1 MEPFFQFIFG
11 FDEFFVE
18 LKAKAVIETL
28 TDTSLEGIDGQ
39 MNTVSDLKRVFEA
52 IVESLRTVDFFEP
65 RKCVWL
71 RNTNLFASTS
81 PAITEAGQDAVD
93 KWLHFLKQLPSETY
107 FFISASTVD
116 KRTKLFK
123 IIQSLAACTEL
134 EEAEQGSR
142 LRALIET
149 LSRQYAVTMDPDATE
164 AFIQKLNGHPR
175 MMSNEFEKLACFNN
189 FRGTITRDCV
199 LGNTPTVPN
208 DEFFEPVEA
217 FYAGDFKRYLQSLGN
232 HCLLHKEVRS
242 VLSALQNRNR
252 LLLQIA
258 YLQQKHAV
266 TSCDKQSL
274 VSVEPRFRE
283 FFSPIG
289 AKNSFCLFSQ
299 NPWYVSRLK
308 THFPYE
314 ILLQLQMDF
323 VEVFD
328 QLLKAPKN
336 TYLIMENLARK
347 TFARLKNPQKKLTL

>member
-1 MEPFFQFIFG
+1 METSFQLIFG
-11 FDEFFVE
+11 SDEFFVE

-28 TDTSLEGIDGQ
+28 ANTSLEVIDGQ
-39 MNTVSDLKRVFEA
+39 MNTVSDLKRVFETT
-52 IVESLRTVDFFEP
+52 VESLRTVDFFEP

-81 PAITEAGQDAVD
+81 PAITEAGQDAVE
-93 KWLHFLKQLPSETY
+93 KWLHFLKQLPDATY

-123 IIQSLAACTEL
+123 TIQSLAYCTEL
-134 EEAEQGSR
+134 EEAGQGSR
-142 LRALIET
+142 LRALMEK
-149 LSRQYAVTMDPDATE
+149 LSRQYAVTMAPDATE
-164 AFIQKLNGHPR
+164 IFIQKLNGRPR

-217 FYAGDFKRYLQSLGN
+217 FYAGDFRRYLQSLGN
-232 HCLLHKEVRS
+232 HYLLHKEVRS
-242 VLSALQNRNR
+242 ILSALQNRNR

-258 YLQQKHAV
+258 YLRQKHAV
-266 TSCDKQSL
+266 TRCDKQSL
-274 VSVEPRFRE
+274 ASMESTFQQ
-283 FFSPIG
+283 FFGPMRT
-289 AKNSFCLFSQ
+289 KNTFCLFSQ

-308 THFPYE
+308 APFPYE
-314 ILLQLQMDF
+314 VLLQLQMDF

-328 QLLKAPKN
+328 QLLKTPKN
-336 TYLIMENLARK
+336 TYPIMENLARK
-347 TFARLKNPQKKLTL
+347 TFVRLKTPQKKLTL

>member
-1 MEPFFQFIFG
+1 VEPSFQFIFG
-11 FDEFFVE
+11 SDEFFVE

-28 TDTSLEGIDGQ
+28 AGTSLEVIDGQ
-39 MNTVSDLKRVFEA
+39 MNTVVDMKRVFEI
-52 IVESLRTVDFFEP
+52 IVEGLRTVDFFEP

-71 RNTNLFASTS
+71 RNTNLFTNTS
-81 PAITEAGQDAVD
+81 PAITEAGQDIIE
-93 KWLHFLKQLPSETY
+93 KWLHFLKRLPDETY
-107 FFISASTVD
+107 FFISASMVD

-123 IIQSLAACTEL
+123 TIQSLACCTEL

-142 LRALIET
+142 LCALIEK
-149 LSRQYAVTMDPDATE
+149 LSGQYAVTMDPDAAE
-164 AFIQKLNGHPR
+164 LFIQKLNGHSR
-175 MMSNEFEKLACFNN
+175 MISNEFEKLACFNN

-232 HCLLHKEVRS
+232 HYLLHKEVRS
-242 VLSALQNRNR
+242 ILSTLQSRNR

-258 YLQQKHAV
+258 YLRQKRSV
-266 TSCDKQSL
+266 VSLDKQSL
-274 VSVEPRFRE
+274 TSMEQTFQE
-283 FFSPIG
+283 FFGPIG
-289 AKNSFCLFSQ
+289 AKNTFCVFSQ

-314 ILLQLQMDF
+314 VLLQLQMDF

-328 QLLKAPKN
+328 QLLKEPKN
-336 TYLIMENLARK
+336 AYPIMENLAWK

>member
-1 MEPFFQFIFG
+1 VESSFQFIFG
-11 FDEFFVE
+11 LDEFFVE
-18 LKAKAVIETL
+18 LKTKAVIEML
-28 TDTSLEGIDGQ
+28 ADTSLEVIDGQ
-39 MNTVSDLKRVFEA
+39 MNTVADMKRVFEI

-81 PAITEAGQDAVD
+81 PAMTETGQDAVER
-93 KWLHFLKQLPSETY
+93 WLHFLKQLPDETY
-107 FFISASTVD
+107 FLISASGVD

-123 IIQSLAACTEL
+123 TIQSLACCTEL

-142 LRALIET
+142 LRALMEK
-149 LSRQYAVTMDPDATE
+149 LSGQYAVMMDPDAAE
-164 AFIQKLNGHPR
+164 LFIQKLNGHPR
-175 MMSNEFEKLACFNN
+175 MISNEFEKLACLNN

-199 LGNTPTVPN
+199 LSNTPTVPN

-217 FYAGDFKRYLQSLGN
+217 FYAGDFRRYLQSLGN
-232 HCLLHKEVRS
+232 HYLLHKEVRS

-258 YLQQKHAV
+258 YLRQNHAM

-274 VSVEPRFRE
+274 ASMEPMFRQ
-283 FFSPIG
+283 FFGPMG
-289 AKNSFCLFSQ
+289 AKNTFCLFSQ
-299 NPWYVSRLK
+299 NPWYVSHLK
-308 THFPYE
+308 TCFPYE
-314 ILLQLQMDF
+314 ILLQLQTDF

-328 QLLKAPKN
+328 QLLKEPKN
-336 TYLIMENLARK
+336 AYPIMENLARK